1 MNLYYSLILA
11 FDSVCVG
18 QVGDFV
24 ALKLIGVESSLKY
37 HPCIIESLT
46 VIRYPDSGHCL
57 VGSLTGAVSSQNVTE
72 EPKGH
77 LSTVGNRA

>member
-1 MNLYYSLILA
+1 
-11 FDSVCVG
+11 
-18 QVGDFV
+18 VGDFE
-24 ALKLIGVESSLKY
+24 APMLIGVESTVKY

-46 VIRYPDSGHCL
+46 VIRYPDSGQCL

-72 EPKGH
+72 ELKGH